1 MDICFLLFQHG
12 YMYICFAIRDGQG
25 NQQAHE
31 FVSSFCWPKKWQ
43 TSGMTGRNV
52 FEKRT
57 STSGDLKCSAS
68 ELLSVY
74 PVVRLMVLVNC
85 PDYNNHQISSVV
97 RSFLAGCHVL
107 DLLTKTVSGQVT
119 PAELEFAIKTHC
131 QLRLLAHGPTKYQPK
146 MHYVRHLSQQL
157 ASHPRLLSCFVHER
171 KHKSLKKFAND
182 SHNHNRTT
190 AFEKGLLQEVVLL
203 QATQLGGEESQISF
217 GLKSPKKASNDLI
230 RQIQM
235 FFQLNVAKPLEVQ
248 CSLEAFL
255 RPSELCAQNDV
266 VIVKDQHGYEQVGQ
280 VWFHFQVYEDVFTVW
295 SCWPPKPHSKNVFVV
310 TDSPDILKTSRIQRC
325 LVYRFQNDMKEALVV
340 P

>member
-1 MDICFLLFQHG
+1 
-12 YMYICFAIRDGQG
+12 
-25 NQQAHE
+25 
-31 FVSSFCWPKKWQ
+31 
-43 TSGMTGRNV
+43 MTGRKV

-57 STSGDLKCSAS
+57 SSSGELKCSAS

-85 PDYNNHQISSVV
+85 PDFDNHEISTVV
-97 RSFLAGCHVL
+97 RSFLAGCRVL
-107 DLLTKTVSGQVT
+107 DLLTKTVSDGVT
-119 PAELEFAIKTHC
+119 PAELESAIKTHC

-146 MHYVRHLSQQL
+146 MHYVRHIPQHMS
-157 ASHPRLLSCFVHER
+157 SHPRLLSCFVHER
-171 KHKSLKKFAND
+171 KHKTLKKFAND

-190 AFEKGLLQEVVLL
+190 AFERGLLQEVVLL
-203 QATQLGGEESQISF
+203 QATQLGSDESLICF
-217 GLKSPKKASNDLI
+217 GLKSPKEASLELSEQI
-230 RQIQM
+230 RR
-235 FFQLNVAKPLEVQ
+235 FFRWDVAKPVQ

-266 VIVKDQHGYEQVGQ
+266 VIVKTQDGYEHVGQ

-310 TDSPDILKTSRIQRC
+310 TNCPDILKTSRIQRC
-325 LVYRFQNDMKEALVV
+325 LVYRFQNDMKEVLVV